1 METFEELFNK
11 IGIELKVF
19 YEHHEIFKEAF
30 THRSAVNE
38 KTKLKSHNE
47 RMEFLGD
54 AVLELSATD
63 FLFKHFPERPEGE
76 LTSLRSA
83 LVKKENLAKVA
94 RKLEIG
100 TLLRMSKG
108 EARSGGRNKDY
119 LLANLIEAFIGALYI
134 SAGYEVADKFI
145 QQFVLDEIDHILK
158 DNLHIDAK
166 SQFQE
171 FTQGHFGITP
181 RYEVISDEGKDHEKV
196 FELGAFLNQTEVG
209 RGKGHSK
216 KQAQVEAASDALKNQ
231 KKWESEFPPKGTT

>member
-1 METFEELFNK
+1 METFDDLFAK
-11 IGIELKVF
+11 IGIEARIF
-19 YEHHEIFKEAF
+19 HENHELFKEAF

-38 KTKLKSHNE
+38 KTRLRSHNE

-63 FLFKHFPERPEGE
+63 YLFKNFPDRPEGE

-94 RKLEIG
+94 RKLDIG
-100 TLLRMSKG
+100 RLLRMSKG
-108 EARSGGRNKDY
+108 EARSGGREKDY

-134 SAGYEVADKFI
+134 SAGYEVTDKFVQEFI
-145 QQFVLDEIDHILK
+145 LDELEAILAE
-158 DNLHIDAK
+158 DLHLDAK

-171 FTQGHFGITP
+171 LTQGEFGITP

-196 FELGAFLNQTEVG
+196 FELGAFLEDIEVG
-209 RGKGHSK
+209 RGKGNSK
-216 KQAQVEAASDALKNQ
+216 KHAQVAAASDALDNL
-231 KKWESEFPPKGTT
+231 KKWQDQFPKKGA